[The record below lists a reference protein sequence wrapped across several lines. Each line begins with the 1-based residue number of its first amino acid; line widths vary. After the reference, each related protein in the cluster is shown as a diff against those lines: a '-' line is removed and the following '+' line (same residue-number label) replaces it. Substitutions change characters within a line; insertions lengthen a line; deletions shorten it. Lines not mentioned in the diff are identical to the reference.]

1 MKVAVIGTGKMGS
14 GLASAL
20 VAAGHE
26 TFIGARDL
34 NKADAL
40 AKQIGHGAQSGSV
53 AAAAKSSETIVLALP
68 YASIKEVI
76 AQAGDLTGKV
86 IIDITNPVSAD
97 YKELTVGLTTSAA
110 EEIQKLAP
118 EALVVKAFN
127 TIFSSLLSS
136 EVRKGKK
143 LQVFI
148 AGDDSIAKRTV
159 ANIAESIGFEPV
171 ESGPLSNSRFIE
183 PVGELNIHFAF
194 FLGKGTVVAPAWV
207 QI

>member
-40 AKQIGHGAQSGSV
+40 AKQIGQGAQSGSV
-53 AAAAKSSETIVLALP
+53 ATAAKSAETIVLALP

-118 EALVVKAFN
+118 GAKVVKAFN

-148 AGDDSIAKRTV
+148 AGDNSIAKRTV
-159 ANIAESIGFEPV
+159 ADIAESIGFEPV

-183 PVGELNIHFAF
+183 PVGEMNIHFAF

-207 QI
+207 QL